1 MSKGYLSLRWKL
13 AFLIAGGSVVGA
25 VLAAVGFVWSE
36 VQRNGSYADSE
47 VAAIA
52 NIVADQVGP
61 ALSLYDHKGANEIL
75 GSLGAEG
82 QIRDALLFAASTAV
96 FDTTRSC
103 FAAFH
108 RVPSTRCPA
117 PQRDGTSRT
126 SDTITITRAVT
137 AGGERVGTLVVTMGV
152 PSLREVVGNYLGTAG
167 IIVAFSLVIAMV
179 VAVLLQSRVSRP
191 ILAIAQVAQR
201 IAQTHRYEDRVA
213 VSASDELRVLAG
225 SFNTM
230 IDEIERRDAELV
242 EHRQSLEQ
250 QIAERSR
257 VNAELLLAK
266 EKAESAARLKAEF
279 LANMSHEIRTPLNG
293 VLGMIG
299 LVLDRSLSK
308 AEDAEARQQLAD
320 AQQAA
325 QSLVAV
331 LNDILDLSKIEAG
344 KMSLDETDFD
354 LRETVHD
361 VLRMFEIALRDK
373 HLELAV
379 ATQAACPRWVHGD
392 PVRLRQVLVNLVG
405 NAVKFTAVGA
415 VVVTVIDSGNGRV
428 CFHIADSGIGV
439 PPEKLESIFEPFT
452 QADGSHTRRFGGT
465 GLGLTIT
472 RRLVDL
478 MRGRLWVESKPGR
491 CSCFS
496 VDLPLPVGSEPVL
509 APEQPALPLPA
520 NLRVLVAEDNPIN
533 QKVICAM
540 IQRQGWTVVLASN
553 GKDAYEIFLRERC
566 DLVLMDVQ
574 MPEVDGLEATKLIR
588 QVESERNWDSTPIIA
603 LTAHAAQSLQEQCLA
618 AGMDGVITK
627 PVNLKTLLHQL
638 GTVLSR
644 GTPVDARSI

>member
-1 MSKGYLSLRWKL
+1 MSRGYLSLRWKL
-13 AFLIAGGSVVGA
+13 AALIAGGSVVGA
-25 VLAAVGFVWSE
+25 VLAATGFVVSE

-61 ALSLYDHKGANEIL
+61 AFSLSDRKGATEIL
-75 GSLGAEG
+75 SSLGAEG
-82 QIRDALLFAASTAV
+82 QIRDAVLFDANRAL
-96 FDTTRSC
+96 FDTGHSC

-108 RVPSTRCPA
+108 RATAASCP
-117 PQRDGTSRT
+117 PLPPDGTSRT
-126 SDTITITRAVT
+126 SDTVSITRAVT

-152 PSLREVVGNYLGTAG
+152 PSLREVLQNYMGTAG
-167 IIVAFSLVIAMV
+167 IIVVFSLVVAVV
-179 VAVLLQSRVSRP
+179 VAVFLQSRVSRP

-213 VSASDELRVLAG
+213 VTASGELGVLAG
-225 SFNTM
+225 SFNAM
-230 IDEIERRDAELV
+230 IDEVERRDAELAQ
-242 EHRQSLEQ
+242 HRRSLEEQ
-250 QIAERSR
+250 VAERSR

-266 EKAESAARLKAEF
+266 EKAEVAARLKAEF

-299 LVLDRSLSK
+299 LVLDKYTDKWVDS
-308 AEDAEARQQLAD
+308 EARQQLSD
-320 AQQAA
+320 AQRAA
-325 QSLVAV
+325 QSLVAI

-354 LRETVHD
+354 LRETVQE
-361 VLRMFEIALRDK
+361 VLRMFEIAIREK

-379 ATQAACPRWVHGD
+379 SVCPACPRWVHGD

-405 NAVKFTAVGA
+405 NAIKFTAVGA
-415 VVVTVIDSGNGRV
+415 VVVTVTGAGEGRLR
-428 CFHIADSGIGV
+428 FDIADSGIGV
-439 PPEKLESIFEPFT
+439 PPDKLQSIFDPFT

-478 MRGRLWVESKPGR
+478 MRGRLSVVSKPGR

-496 VDLPLPVGSEPVL
+496 IELPLPVGTEPVL
-509 APEQPALPLPA
+509 GEDQMDLPLPA
-520 NLRVLVAEDNPIN
+520 SLRVLVAEDNPIN
-533 QKVICAM
+533 QKVICRM
-540 IQRQGWTVVLASN
+540 IQRQGWTVTLAAN
-553 GKDAYEIFLRERC
+553 GKDAYESFLRGQF

-574 MPEVDGLEATKLIR
+574 MPEVDGLEATRLIR
-588 QVESERNWDSTPIIA
+588 QEESRRTMEPTPIIA
-603 LTAHAAQSLQEQCLA
+603 LTAHAAESQQQQCLA

-627 PVNLKTLLHQL
+627 PVNFKTLLRQI
-638 GTVLSR
+638 GSIMSNRV
-644 GTPVDARSI
+644 PADA